1 VICQLVDVISDSEPS
16 SYVIRNMVGVLVML
30 YVGRPPAARRA
41 DSSNSGDSSSG
52 ASTPTSNALVL
63 SLMVQVK
70 ALQESNKQLY
80 QELRETKT
88 ELETLKHSWRQ
99 LAPEY
104 EPGMLSGKLW

>member
-1 VICQLVDVISDSEPS
+1 VVDVIISGSEPS
-16 SYVIRNMVGVLVML
+16 GNVTRNMVGFHVML
-30 YVGRPPAARRA
+30 YVGRAPAARRV
-41 DSSNSGDSSSG
+41 DSSDSGDSSSG
-52 ASTPTSNALVL
+52 ASTPTSNAMVL

-70 ALQESNKQLY
+70 ALQDSNKQLY

-104 EPGMLSGKLW
+104 EPGMLSGML

>member
-1 VICQLVDVISDSEPS
+1 
-16 SYVIRNMVGVLVML
+16 
-30 YVGRPPAARRA
+30 
-41 DSSNSGDSSSG
+41 
-52 ASTPTSNALVL
+52 
-63 SLMVQVK
+63 MVQVK

-104 EPGMLSGKLW
+104 EPGMLSGKFW